1 MRRQS
6 FATPRIINSHKGVPV
21 RELCIP
27 IENEGDSAAVE
38 MARVWIGNGT
48 CNVSLFLGM
57 YEDADECNEDELE
70 VWGNI
75 LSDIAQHIAN
85 GFKLSHGWDEVATMS
100 RLRTSFLAAIRER
113 ALGLKGHFQD
123 EH

>member
-1 MRRQS
+1 M
-6 FATPRIINSHKGVPV
+6 
-21 RELCIP
+21 RELTIP
-27 IENEGDSAAVE
+27 VENDGDDNATE

-57 YEDADECNEDELE
+57 WEDAEDSEDDELE

-75 LSDIAQHIAN
+75 FSDIAQHIAN
-85 GFKLSHGWDEVATMS
+85 GFKKSHGWDEVETMS
-100 RLRTSFLAAIRER
+100 QLRMHFNKAIKER
-113 ALGLKGHFQD
+113 APDLEGHFLD